1 MAAFHHTF
9 RFVGEACRGSLRGM
23 KIVLA
28 ASEMSP
34 VVRTGGLG
42 DVIEGLP
49 AALAARGHEVSVVI
63 PCYRGLPNDP
73 RLHPCSTGVR
83 LIVPVGALR
92 RDAEILQGQAPNG
105 VQVFLVRRDEYFDR
119 AGLYG
124 EEGRDYPDNAER
136 FIFFSRV
143 VVELARRIMP

>member
-1 MAAFHHTF
+1 MAAFHRTF

-63 PCYRGLPNDP
+63 PCYRGLPTDP
-73 RLHPCSTGVR
+73 RLRPRSTGVR

-92 RDAEILQGQAPNG
+92 RDAEILQGEAPNG
-105 VQVFLVRRDEYFDR
+105 VQVFLR
-119 AGLYG
+119 AP
-124 EEGRDYPDNAER
+124 R
-136 FIFFSRV
+136 
-143 VVELARRIMP
+143 